1 MLYRDSMLVSLEER
15 IVWADLG
22 QLEVALHSL
31 GVLVFSSVS
40 RHCEGSPMQPS
51 HTPSTS
57 RDHNVER
64 RRIYTILPAYSIY
77 ATMYQNSSVQRNL
90 RRLPFFWERGVS
102 LDTTKT
108 HQCKYV
114 LTCYYTSH
122 IIILC
127 SEGQKV
133 LKISHVLC
141 VQKVKKGYITP
152 PPSTPPVCYHTIH
165 LSHYWRPEELCAAHQ
180 LTQPEFSCS
189 PSSSP

>member
-1 MLYRDSMLVSLEER
+1 MLYRDSMLVPLEER

-31 GVLVFSSVS
+31 GVLV
-40 RHCEGSPMQPS
+40 S
-51 HTPSTS
+51 HDTAKVVLCSLATRLQHHVTITEEFTLCYQS
-57 RDHNVER
+57 
-64 RRIYTILPAYSIY
+64 ILPAYSIY

-141 VQKVKKGYITP
+141 VQKVKNHLP
-152 PPSTPPVCYHTIH
+152 PPPQSAIIQYILVTIGDQK
-165 LSHYWRPEELCAAHQ
+165 SCV
-180 LTQPEFSCS
+180 LTTN
-189 PSSSP
+189 

>member
-1 MLYRDSMLVSLEER
+1 MLYRDRMLVSLEER

-31 GVLVFSSVS
+31 GLLVFSSVS
-40 RHCEGSPMQPS
+40 RHCEGSAMQPS
-51 HTPSTS
+51 HTRT
-57 RDHNVER
+57 RLQHNVTITWNGEEFTLC
-64 RRIYTILPAYSIY
+64 YQSILPAYSIY

-114 LTCYYTSH
+114 LMHTSH

-127 SEGQKV
+127 SEGQKG

-141 VQKVKKGYITP
+141 VQKSQERLYTHTLH
-152 PPSTPPVCYHTIH
+152 PPSLLYIISVTIGDQK
-165 LSHYWRPEELCAAHQ
+165 SCV
-180 LTQPEFSCS
+180 LTTN
-189 PSSSP
+189 

>member
-31 GVLVFSSVS
+31 GVLV
-40 RHCEGSPMQPS
+40 S
-51 HTPSTS
+51 HDTAKVVLCSLATRLQHHVTITWNGEEFTLCYQS
-57 RDHNVER
+57 
-64 RRIYTILPAYSIY
+64 ILPAYSIY

-133 LKISHVLC
+133 LKISNVLC

-189 PSSSP
+189 PSSP